1 MSKVRKQVENPEE
14 KSLSKTYL
22 VSLCMFQRHG
32 STSEGKE
39 RNGDKHQKKI
49 TNYSGN
55 CMQMSFGKTK
65 QQVKEPMTGL
75 RYYKLEIIET
85 APHTMEQQLLSAEAI
100 NFGKTHRRLLRL
112 QTAVA

>member
-1 MSKVRKQVENPEE
+1 
-14 KSLSKTYL
+14 
-22 VSLCMFQRHG
+22 MFQRHG

-65 QQVKEPMTGL
+65 QQVKKTMTGL